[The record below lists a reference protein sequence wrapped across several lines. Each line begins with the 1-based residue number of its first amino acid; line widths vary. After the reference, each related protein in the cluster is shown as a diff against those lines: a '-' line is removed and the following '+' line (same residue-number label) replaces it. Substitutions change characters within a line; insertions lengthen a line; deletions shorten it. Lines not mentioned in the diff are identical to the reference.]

1 MQSARTHSTISL
13 GFFAIAALFFAIVA
27 IWLAT
32 VSNTDA
38 NLRQLN
44 RGESQRQLV
53 FAMRDAAHQRNL
65 ALFRMVALKDV
76 FARDSEYLRFK
87 ESAGHFI
94 AARQQLLEHHL
105 NANTATHWQRLKPLI
120 QHSETL
126 QNAIVELIMADDNS
140 AALSLIQQEFIP
152 TQRQVSRKLSNM
164 LDTARGDIA
173 ENLDSAS
180 ATTQTQ
186 YRIIL
191 LLVLVAT
198 SIGYVIAKT
207 VLRRSDE
214 AHNVLVAKNQQIH
227 AINAAVSKSQ
237 TPIEDQINNILQL
250 GCEFLGMERGLLIG
264 GLPDHPAAI
273 LARCPADDPVESSNE
288 QKLLDALPRSMKNAE
303 ILVISTDASAV
314 DASPLPVALTQ
325 TNITSVIAAPLIT
338 GTATKHIVTFVHRQ
352 AARLNSESLEL
363 IQLLGNKIAVLL
375 EQQET
380 LSQLQNAKLAAEAA
394 DKTKTVFLA
403 NVSDELRTPLHSI
416 IHHSESLQE
425 MAQQHKHQ
433 EYVSD
438 LEKIH
443 ESSQK
448 LCSLISNLLDMTQLE
463 SGNLE
468 LAPQPIDIESL
479 LRDIE
484 SPMESLITKS
494 GNQFESQI
502 LNELGTMFSDA
513 DRIRQVLVTLLSFS
527 GKQTHQGKVS
537 LTTWREPCPE
547 GDWLY
552 LEIKDTSNGISK
564 KQLNHLFKLI
574 IADSIDQD
582 KTAMGPE
589 VQLAISKKICEL
601 LGGDILVDSK
611 PNHGTTFT
619 VCLPC
624 QWQTQHAATSATA

>member
-1 MQSARTHSTISL
+1 
-13 GFFAIAALFFAIVA
+13 
-27 IWLAT
+27 
-32 VSNTDA
+32 
-38 NLRQLN
+38 
-44 RGESQRQLV
+44 
-53 FAMRDAAHQRNL
+53 
-65 ALFRMVALKDV
+65 
-76 FARDSEYLRFK
+76 
-87 ESAGHFI
+87 
-94 AARQQLLEHHL
+94 
-105 NANTATHWQRLKPLI
+105 
-120 QHSETL
+120 
-126 QNAIVELIMADDNS
+126 
-140 AALSLIQQEFIP
+140 
-152 TQRQVSRKLSNM
+152 
-164 LDTARGDIA
+164 
-173 ENLDSAS
+173 
-180 ATTQTQ
+180 
-186 YRIIL
+186 
-191 LLVLVAT
+191 
-198 SIGYVIAKT
+198 
-207 VLRRSDE
+207 
-214 AHNVLVAKNQQIH
+214 
-227 AINAAVSKSQ
+227 
-237 TPIEDQINNILQL
+237 
-250 GCEFLGMERGLLIG
+250 
-264 GLPDHPAAI
+264 
-273 LARCPADDPVESSNE
+273 
-288 QKLLDALPRSMKNAE
+288 
-303 ILVISTDASAV
+303 
-314 DASPLPVALTQ
+314 
-325 TNITSVIAAPLIT
+325 
-338 GTATKHIVTFVHRQ
+338 
-352 AARLNSESLEL
+352 
-363 IQLLGNKIAVLL
+363 
-375 EQQET
+375 
-380 LSQLQNAKLAAEAA
+380 
-394 DKTKTVFLA
+394 
-403 NVSDELRTPLHSI
+403 
-416 IHHSESLQE
+416 
-425 MAQQHKHQ
+425 
-433 EYVSD
+433 

-468 LAPQPIDIESL
+468 LAPQPIDIESI

-582 KTAMGPE
+582 KTAMGSE